1 MKWMHSVQ
9 MMGGGGGHVLGTVNG
24 DPVKL

>member
-9 MMGGGGGHVLGTVNG
+9 MMGGGHVLGTVNG